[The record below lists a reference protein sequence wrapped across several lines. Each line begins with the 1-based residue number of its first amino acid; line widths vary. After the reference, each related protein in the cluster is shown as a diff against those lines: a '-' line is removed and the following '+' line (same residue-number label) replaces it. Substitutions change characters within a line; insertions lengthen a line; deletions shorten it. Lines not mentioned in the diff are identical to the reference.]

1 MMHFASDGWKLDY
14 RIGQNEGSSR
24 DPQGASGVQDGGTRR
39 PSSRGLQGME
49 EGRRGGRGL
58 RFDSASLRS
67 SGRAGQHE
75 IVRGGTRYSFHVY
88 ASVT

>member
-67 SGRAGQHE
+67 SGELVNMRLYAAA
-75 IVRGGTRYSFHVY
+75 HVIPFMY
-88 ASVT
+88 MRP